1 MVPVIHY
8 LFYCYFRLKTIYISV
23 LFVLS
28 VVSMIGT
35 SSAACTK
42 PRCRPFKAILF
53 IVLGLYGTKKIDFDF
68 FETHLFVF

>member
-1 MVPVIHY
+1 
-8 LFYCYFRLKTIYISV
+8 
-23 LFVLS
+23 
-28 VVSMIGT
+28 MIGT
-35 SSAACTK
+35 SSAACSK